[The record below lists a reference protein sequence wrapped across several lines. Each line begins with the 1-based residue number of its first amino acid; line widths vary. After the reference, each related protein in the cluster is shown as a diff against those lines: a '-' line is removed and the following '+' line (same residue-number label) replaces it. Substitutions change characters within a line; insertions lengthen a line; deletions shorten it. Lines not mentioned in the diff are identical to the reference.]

1 MPKVRTRVKPRK
13 LNYQV
18 LKTRNQ
24 RQAQKLRNLYRRV
37 PLKIPTPIP
46 GVIDDGWSYDEWN
59 DHWSSIGWHEGW
71 DQTYDNS
78 ASSFSLGTFDLGA
91 MSSPKRVEWVKMNL
105 DAESMELWSKWS
117 RRWNGRLTGAHKVLC
132 NAGEIACKGRQDF
145 YLGHDGGYM
154 ISIHS
159 KIGQGMRMHFE
170 RLVNWYG
177 RKQLIPVHIE
187 DNIFNFL
194 FEHRTEIHRDQN
206 CEHFSAKSDEN
217 SEHGSGPNR

>member
-1 MPKVRTRVKPRK
+1 MWERGRGNPKETPKVPKVPKVRTRVKPRK

-46 GVIDDGWSYDEWN
+46 GVIEDGWSYDEWN

-78 ASSFSLGTFDLGA
+78 ASSFSLGSFDLGA

-105 DAESMELWSKWS
+105 DTESMELWSKWS
-117 RRWNGRLTGAHKVLC
+117 RRW
-132 NAGEIACKGRQDF
+132 
-145 YLGHDGGYM
+145 
-154 ISIHS
+154 
-159 KIGQGMRMHFE
+159 KI
-170 RLVNWYG
+170 L
-177 RKQLIPVHIE
+177 
-187 DNIFNFL
+187 
-194 FEHRTEIHRDQN
+194 
-206 CEHFSAKSDEN
+206 SN
-217 SEHGSGPNR
+217 SQW